1 MAEKKVVHVAVGVIV
16 DESQETQR
24 VFLTRRHLNV
34 HQGGKWEFPGG
45 KVETNETVAQAL
57 SRELS
62 EEVNIEPLACQPLLK
77 VEHDYGDKQVLLDVY
92 LVNHFNGQPSP
103 QEGQESAWYDISQL
117 ADIDFPKANV
127 AIVEALAAYYG

>member
-62 EEVNIEPLACQPLLK
+62 EEINIEPLACQPLLK

-92 LVNHFNGQPSP
+92 LVNHFNGEPSP
-103 QEGQESAWYDISQL
+103 QEGQESAWYDIGQL
-117 ADIDFPKANV
+117 ADVDFPKANV
-127 AIVEALAAYYG
+127 AIVEALTAHYD